1 MSQDEQRG
9 PDPQPVARP
18 RPVARL
24 RLVAAA
30 VLLVLVGA
38 AVIVVAL
45 THQQHAPQPPASA
58 AGTSSVAPSAPG
70 IPAGSGSAAETRAA
84 VAPAVAPLPPAPPVH
99 LDIPAIGVS
108 SDLLQLGLNPDHT
121 LEVPP
126 LSRVSL
132 AGWYRG
138 SPTPGELGP
147 SVLLGHVDS
156 AEYGAGVFFRLGK
169 LRPGDTVTV
178 RRADHRAA
186 TFRVTRVASYPK
198 DRFPTLAV
206 YGNTSDAELRLITCG
221 GAFDAAARSYLNNIV
236 VYASLVSSSTV

>member
-9 PDPQPVARP
+9 PSP

-45 THQQHAPQPPASA
+45 THQRHAPQPPASA
-58 AGTSSVAPSAPG
+58 AGTPAASSAPG
-70 IPAGSGSAAETRAA
+70 IPAGSGAAGKTRTAP
-84 VAPAVAPLPPAPPVH
+84 APAVAPLPRATPVH
-99 LDIPAIGVS
+99 LDVPAIGVS

-126 LSRVSL
+126 LSRDSK

-147 SVLLGHVDS
+147 SVFLGHVDS

-178 RRADHRAA
+178 RRTDHTAA

-198 DRFPTLAV
+198 NRFPTLEV
-206 YGNTSDAELRLITCG
+206 YGNTDDAELRLITCG
-221 GAFDAAARSYLNNIV
+221 GAFDSSARSYLNNIV
-236 VYASLVSSSTV
+236 VYASLVGSRAG